1 MRPKAPHMSNAIIDW
16 DLRTLPT
23 TRHTPLTGD
32 VRTVAVPNDMQTA
45 PFQMMDRRGGDML
58 DPGFPTSQMP
68 DRFLVSEL
76 SVMTFIL
83 LVGGVEPLVSPQP
96 PTDLLYDAVMNQW
109 TVTCRTD

>member
-1 MRPKAPHMSNAIIDW
+1 MLPLPPKVRRAP
-16 DLRTLPT
+16 LLPY
-23 TRHTPLTGD
+23 
-32 VRTVAVPNDMQTA
+32 
-45 PFQMMDRRGGDML
+45 
-58 DPGFPTSQMP
+58 PTQMP

>member
-1 MRPKAPHMSNAIIDW
+1 MPNAIIGW
-16 DLRTLPT
+16 DLMRLPT

-45 PFQMMDRRGGDML
+45 PSQMMDRWGGDML

-83 LVGGVEPLVSPQP
+83 LVEGVEPLVSPQP
-96 PTDLLYDAVMNQW
+96 PTDLLYHAVMNRW
-109 TVTCRTD
+109 TVTCRTA